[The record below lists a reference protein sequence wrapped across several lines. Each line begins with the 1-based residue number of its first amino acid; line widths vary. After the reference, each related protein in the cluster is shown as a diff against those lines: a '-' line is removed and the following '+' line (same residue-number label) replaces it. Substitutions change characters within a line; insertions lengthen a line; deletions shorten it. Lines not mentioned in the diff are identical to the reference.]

1 LKIVFA
7 TYDSPDDVG
16 GVSSWLQR
24 LLPKLQSAG
33 LEVDVHLLTFGGQPG
48 VNCAAFERLGIPFR
62 WRPWVEDTSQAVRHC
77 LQLLAESQPDIYV
90 PGCLLPAYHAAALVR
105 RQGVHTVGIL
115 HSDDAFY
122 WGVVD
127 EFVTGQPVF
136 RLSALVTVSKF
147 LQNAVTALIDNQS
160 IVSRQIGYGV
170 PLSDEVASPP
180 TGFFRLVYIGRV
192 EEEQKRI
199 SDVAR
204 ALCAAAKQNPR
215 VEAWIVGEGSGRP
228 VVEAIIQASGVEP
241 HRVKLL
247 GRVDVARIYSVLR
260 DCHALVLLSDYEGL
274 PVAVLEA
281 MSVGVV
287 PICLDIRSG
296 IREAIQPGFNGL
308 IVQDRQ
314 ADFYAAVQTLQG
326 DPALWSKLSANA
338 RATVRENFSEEICTA
353 AWVELLGSLGKSQR
367 LGRLKMPRR
376 FRLPPVN
383 PKFGLQ
389 DNRPS
394 LWQQVWRGFRRF
406 GGRCKRQLWQQLGH

>member
-1 LKIVFA
+1 MKIVFA
-7 TYDSPDDVG
+7 TYDSPNDVG

-24 LLPKLQSAG
+24 LLPKLQAAG
-33 LEVDVHLLTFGGQPG
+33 LEVEVHLLAFGGRPG
-48 VNCAAFERLGIPFR
+48 VNCAAFEKLGIPFR
-62 WRPWVEDTSQAVRHC
+62 WQPWVEDTRAAVRNC
-77 LQLLAESQPDIYV
+77 LQLLEQSQPDIYV
-90 PGCLLPAYHAAALVR
+90 PNCLLPAYYAAGILHG
-105 RQGVHTVGIL
+105 QGLHTVGVL
-115 HSDDAFY
+115 HSDDSFY
-122 WGVVD
+122 RGVAD
-127 EFVTGQPVF
+127 EFIHGAPTFCVSAIVAVSQYLQATVAVSTAQPP
-136 RLSALVTVSKF
+136 
-147 LQNAVTALIDNQS
+147 LIL
-160 IVSRQIGYGV
+160 RRIGCGV
-170 PLSDEVASPP
+170 PLTGEVASPP
-180 TGFFRLVYIGRV
+180 TSVFRLVYVGRL

-199 SDVAR
+199 SEVAR
-204 ALCAAAKQNPR
+204 ALCAAANQTPA
-215 VEAWIVGEGSGRP
+215 VEAWIVGDGSGRP
-228 VVEAIIQASGVEP
+228 AVEAIIQASGVDP
-241 HRVKLL
+241 QRVKLL

-274 PVAVLEA
+274 PVSVLEA
-281 MSVGVV
+281 MSAGVV

-296 IREAIQPGFNGL
+296 IHEAIQPGVNGL

-314 ADFYAAVQTLQG
+314 TDFYAAVQTLQG

>member
-1 LKIVFA
+1 MKVVFA
-7 TYDSPDDVG
+7 TYDSPNDVG

-24 LLPKLQSAG
+24 LLPKLQAAG
-33 LEVDVHLLTFGGQPG
+33 IEVEVHLLAFGGRPD
-48 VNCAAFERLGIPFR
+48 VNCAAFEKLGIPFR
-62 WRPWVEDTSQAVRHC
+62 WQPWVEDTRAAVRNC
-77 LQLLAESQPDIYV
+77 LQLLEQSQPDIYV
-90 PGCLLPAYHAAALVR
+90 PNCLLPAYYAAGILHG
-105 RQGVHTVGIL
+105 QGLHTVGVL
-115 HSDDAFY
+115 HSDDSFY
-122 WGVVD
+122 HGVAD
-127 EFVTGQPVF
+127 EFIHGAPTF
-136 RLSALVTVSKF
+136 RLSAVVAVSKY
-147 LQNAVTALIDNQS
+147 LQAAVAQS
-160 IVSRQIGYGV
+160 AAQPPLLLRRIGCGV
-170 PLSDEVASPP
+170 PLTCEVASPP
-180 TGFFRLVYIGRV
+180 TNVFRLVYVGRL

-199 SDVAR
+199 SEVAR
-204 ALCAAAKQNPR
+204 ALCMVANQNSA

-228 VVEAIIQASGVEP
+228 AVEAIIQASGVDP
-241 HRVKLL
+241 QRVKLL
-247 GRVDVARIYSVLR
+247 GRVDVARIYLVLR

-274 PVAVLEA
+274 PVSVLEA
-281 MSVGVV
+281 MSAGVV

-296 IREAIQPGFNGL
+296 IHEAIQPGVNGL

-314 ADFYAAVQTLQG
+314 TDFYAAVQTLQG

>member
-1 LKIVFA
+1 MKVVFA
-7 TYDSPDDVG
+7 TYDSPNDVG

-24 LLPKLQSAG
+24 LLPKLQAAG
-33 LEVDVHLLTFGGQPG
+33 IEVEVHLLAFGGRPG
-48 VNCAAFERLGIPFR
+48 VNCAAFEKLGIPFR
-62 WRPWVEDTSQAVRHC
+62 WQPWVEDTRAAVRNC
-77 LQLLAESQPDIYV
+77 LQLLEQSQPDIYV

-115 HSDDAFY
+115 HSDDTFY

-127 EFVTGQPVF
+127 EFANGQTAG

-147 LQNAVTALIDNQS
+147 LQTTVPALIDNQS
-160 IVSRQIGYGV
+160 VLSRQIGYGV

-180 TGFFRLVYIGRV
+180 TSVFRLVYIGRL

-204 ALCAAAKQNPR
+204 ALCAVVNQNLA

-228 VVEAIIQASGVEP
+228 AVEQIIQAGGVDP
-241 HRVKLL
+241 QRVKLL

-274 PVAVLEA
+274 PVSVLEA

-287 PICLDIRSG
+287 PICLDLRSG
-296 IREAIQPGFNGL
+296 IREAVQPGVNGL
-308 IVQDRQ
+308 IVKDRQ
-314 ADFYAAVQTLQG
+314 TDFYAAVQTLQG
-326 DPALWSKLSANA
+326 DPALWKKLSTNA
-338 RATVRENFSEEICTA
+338 RATVRENFSEDICAA

-367 LGRLKMPRR
+367 LDRLKIPRR

-383 PKFGLQ
+383 PKFGSQ
-389 DNRPS
+389 DNRPLFVS
-394 LWQQVWRGFRRF
+394 KLWRWFRRT
-406 GGRCKRQLWQQLGH
+406 GGHYKRKLLKRKI